1 MVTIYI
7 NNNIIDISEDI
18 GLRLNHTLFE
28 AGVIRQS
35 TSEFSFSC
43 NIPATDRNNRIMG
56 FANAL
61 PTVNKFNR
69 VLDAKIYADEVNIF
83 TGQMLI
89 DSYDADDNQYSVNF
103 LNIKKNNLDS
113 IFGDM
118 LCKDI
123 EWYEPFSGDTSIN
136 QYNSGNTKVI
146 YPFVS
151 YGVFIKTPTYADEVA
166 NDYTDRSIID
176 STNRFYYTTFYPSM
190 NVVEMVKRMFAKKGY
205 DLKGTIMDDPLL
217 NNLYMSVH
225 LSDQQVPL
233 YNLAQ
238 PELGTIDM
246 AINWNSANDNDGYE
260 QSLSFPY
267 FKVYNR
273 TTGHHSGGRRPVG
286 YGSSAEY
293 FNFDTIERW
302 NILGASTIQSKSY
315 LYDSGDS
322 VIVIPADGA
331 YRISLEYDIQVSGT
345 SINVTEKMYS
355 GNTGDDED
363 ITDYQETI
371 PVDIK
376 ETTPVELQLVRNSH
390 NLENNIELIK
400 GKHNKAYD
408 GGHYGTTFRE
418 WITCYPHENLAGQ
431 LNPTVTQSVSQT
443 LNVPNDRQYGTSTM
457 APATGGRSGTGTVTG
472 HRRPANT
479 SDTGYVYKDNDIMAY
494 DTNVNPYFI
503 CGASSLSNGVNSVI
517 RNGKSWYAGQAA
529 KCNSMYNN
537 NGYQYIQG
545 RGTGGTVIQTEY
557 ASNSYP
563 SAPNSYCSIV
573 GNRMTGK
580 LYCTVWLNRND
591 ILTLETIHRKY
602 DSGDTYDSTVSA
614 RLKIDALTPNNWNKA
629 KYDNLGYYS
638 ESQFDRNL
646 NMSNFI
652 DNQTTAKSFI
662 EGIMNSFNLQ
672 LTVDGNTAMLDLM
685 KRTDDPS
692 CSVNI
697 DDRCNY
703 TEAVS
708 ERIDWP
714 QTMSVKW
721 SINTDEYGYWTTV
734 PYEHVNDDDWKE
746 WGDKGYDVISLDTVY
761 SDKDESVTLPFSY
774 CWYMDFLDKRNANNP
789 KIYTIPVISK
799 YEYMA
804 EGADYDEAMQND
816 GYGLNW
822 RFWFRTPVTNNT
834 LTLTN
839 GDVINL
845 LIPSNVYLNTEISY
859 RNVNGTLL
867 KRYHDFP
874 IDASGDITKIDAYI
888 TMLEYQRLKSGGGVI
903 FDMNAYKVSSI
914 EGYDP
919 DNKNKTTLRLTR

>member
-1 MVTIYI
+1 MIEITVNSNTLELSQ
-7 NNNIIDISEDI
+7 DT
-18 GLRLNHTLFE
+18 GLRLSHVIMQP
-28 AGVIRQS
+28 GQIRQS
-35 TSEFSFSC
+35 VQEFSFSFEV
-43 NIPATDRNNRIMG
+43 PATDSNNRIFG

-61 PTVNKFNR
+61 PVRGKFSK
-69 VLDAKIYADEVNIF
+69 VLDCTIRADEVEVFSGN
-83 TGQMLI
+83 LVI
-89 DSYDADDNQYSVNF
+89 DSFDAEKQSYSCNAVK
-103 LNIKKNNLDS
+103 IRKSDLDS

-118 LCKDI
+118 LCKDM

-136 QYNSGNTKVI
+136 QYNSGDTKVI

-151 YGVFIKTPTYADEVA
+151 YGVFIKTPVYSDEVA

-176 STNRFYYTTFYPSM
+176 NTNRFYYSTFYPSL
-190 NVVEMVKRMFAKKGY
+190 NVVEMVRRMFAKKGY
-205 DLKGTIMDDPLL
+205 DLKGTIMDDQLL
-217 NNLYMSVH
+217 NNIYMSCH
-225 LSDQQVPL
+225 LSDGQVPL

-246 AINWNSANDNDGYE
+246 SISWNSANDNDGYE

-273 TTGHHSGGRRPVG
+273 QTGHSGGRRPVG

-293 FNFDTIERW
+293 FNFDTITRY
-302 NILGASTIQSKSY
+302 NILGQSTVQNKSY
-315 LYDSGDS
+315 LFDSGDN

-331 YRISLEYDIQVSGT
+331 YRIGLEYDIQVSGT
-345 SINVTEKMYS
+345 SISVTEKCYS
-355 GNTGDDED
+355 GNTGED
-363 ITDYQETI
+363 ADLYDYQETI

-376 ETTPVELQLVRNSH
+376 ETTPVELQLVRNCH

-400 GKHNKAYD
+400 GKMNKAYD
-408 GGHYGTTFRE
+408 GGHYGTTYRE
-418 WITCYPHENLAGQ
+418 WTTCYPHENLAGQ
-431 LNPTVTQSVSQT
+431 LNPTVTQSISQT
-443 LNVPNDRQYGTSTM
+443 MNVPNDVQYGTSTM
-457 APATGGRSGTGTVTG
+457 APSTGRGNGTGTVSG
-472 HRRPANT
+472 HRRPSGT
-479 SDTGYVYKDNDIMAY
+479 SDTGYVYRDNDIMAY

-503 CGASSLSNGVNSVI
+503 CGVSSLSNGVNSVI
-517 RNGKSWYAGQAA
+517 RNGKSWYAGQASR
-529 KCNSMYNN
+529 CSSFYNN

-545 RGTGGTVIQTEY
+545 RGQGATVTQTTY

-591 ILTLETIHRKY
+591 ILTLEAVHRKY

-629 KYDNLGYYS
+629 RYDNLGYYS
-638 ESQFDRNL
+638 ASQFDRDL

-652 DNQTTAKSFI
+652 DTQTTAKSFI
-662 EGIMNSFNLQ
+662 EGIMNAFNLQ

-685 KRTDDPS
+685 KRSEDPS

-714 QTMSVKW
+714 KSMSIKW
-721 SINTDEYGYWTTV
+721 SVDTDEYGYWTTV

-746 WGDKGYDVISLDTVY
+746 YGDKGYDVIQLDPAY

-774 CWYMDFLDKRNANNP
+774 CWYMDFMDNRNPNSP
-789 KIYTIPVISK
+789 KIYSLPVISK
-799 YEYMA
+799 YQYMA
-804 EGADYDEAMQND
+804 EGANYDEAMEAD
-816 GYGLNW
+816 GYGLTW
-822 RFWFRTPVTNNT
+822 RFWFRTPVSDNT
-834 LTLTN
+834 VNLTN
-839 GDVINL
+839 GDTINL
-845 LIPSNVYLNTEISY
+845 LIPSNIWGNTEISY
-859 RNVNGTLL
+859 KNVDGTLL
-867 KRYHDFP
+867 KMYHDFP
-874 IDASGDITKIDAYI
+874 SDATGDITRIDAYM
-888 TMLEYQRLKSGGGVI
+888 TMKEYQDIKSGGGVI
-903 FDMNAYKVSSI
+903 FDMNRYKVCEI

-919 DNKNKTTLRLTR
+919 NNDNKTTLKLTR